1 MRTKVIAVLALGLA
15 AGAFLLLPARPA
27 GGQAPRRLTLEDR
40 LDRIEK
46 QLERIEKLL
55 QRPGG
60 KAPAAPAAASEK
72 IITLPVENATY
83 VFLLNRRTGLLQR
96 VDKRDGETRKL
107 YPGEPGQWEV
117 TPLGKTENATYL
129 FLMNKD
135 TGRMLRMDKRDG
147 ETRVLNEEKK

>member
-1 MRTKVIAVLALGLA
+1 MRVLVIAVLALGLA
-15 AGAFLLLPARPA
+15 AGASLLLPARPA

-40 LDRIEK
+40 LERIEK

-55 QRPGG
+55 QQAGG
-60 KAPAAPAAASEK
+60 KAPAAPAAPAEK

-83 VFLLNRRTGLLQR
+83 LFLLNRRSGVLQR

-107 YPGEPGQWEV
+107 HAGSPGQWEV

-129 FLMNKD
+129 FLMNKE
-135 TGRMLRMDKRDG
+135 TGEMLRMDKRDG
-147 ETRVLNEEKK
+147 EVRVLSPGEK